1 MWLKGL
7 EGSGAWRQRDEQS
20 DLRLTNPADSLPAM
34 KDIGERASTQAQVHG
49 EAAFLPKRYLSARL
63 PLFSSQTP
71 SKETPKESFGFKVK
85 LTPCVPHC
93 ILSTHRSSSGSL
105 HPQTHSK
112 ERIFKMLPDKS
123 SPFAPDSTEVSLPEN
138 CPFFFLFS
146 SLVSSSKIGHPLA
159 PDLASYPR
167 ILGFSLY
174 LGLAPCSPLCD
185 H

>member
-1 MWLKGL
+1 
-7 EGSGAWRQRDEQS
+7 
-20 DLRLTNPADSLPAM
+20 M
-34 KDIGERASTQAQVHG
+34 KEIGEQASTQAQVHG
-49 EAAFLPKRYLSARL
+49 EATFLPKRYLSTRL

-71 SKETPKESFGFKVK
+71 SKETQKESFGFKVK

-123 SPFAPDSTEVSLPEN
+123 SPFAPDSTEVSLLEN
-138 CPFFFLFS
+138 CLFFFPS
-146 SLVSSSKIGHPLA
+146 SVSSSKTGHPLA

-167 ILGFSLY
+167 ILDFSLSF
-174 LGLAPCSPLCD
+174 GLAPCSSLCD